1 MDIILQ
7 TYYILLP
14 IIATA
19 LVGWVGAMIKG
30 QKKLEQERIEAEQE
44 REKRAQKANEASGA
58 GIMLVL
64 RYMLKR
70 YHSEYMLQGKITYS
84 QYQDWMDIYA
94 AYSALGGNSIAVDWN
109 DEIETLERTD
119 SIPSASPFEAMLKHS
134 YDKKGGDGDGNEA

>member
-1 MDIILQ
+1 MDVILQ

-19 LVGWVGAMIKG
+19 LIGWVGAMLKG
-30 QKKLEQERIEAEQE
+30 QKKREQERIRAEQE

-70 YHSEYMLQGKITYS
+70 YHSEYMLQGKITYA
-84 QYQDWMDIYA
+84 QYQDWRDIFA
-94 AYSALGGNSIAVDWN
+94 AYSALGGNSIAIDWN
-109 DEIETLERTD
+109 DDIEALERTD
-119 SIPSASPFEAMLKHS
+119 AIPSASPFEVMLQKN
-134 YDKKGGDGDGNEA
+134 YEKGGDGDER

>member
-1 MDIILQ
+1 MDVIIQ

-19 LVGWVGAMIKG
+19 LVGWVGAMLKG
-30 QKKLEQERIEAEQE
+30 QKKREQERIRAEQE

-70 YHSEYMLQGKITYS
+70 YHSEYMLQGKITYA
-84 QYQDWMDIYA
+84 QYQDWLDFYS
-94 AYSALGGNSIAVDWN
+94 AYTALGGNSIAGDWN
-109 DEIETLERTD
+109 DDIEGLERTD
-119 SIPSASPFEAMLKHS
+119 SIPSASPFEAMLRNS
-134 YDKKGGDGDGNEA
+134 YEKKGGDGHER